1 MTFEPKPMMGDWNGA
16 GCHTNFSTNR
26 MRQPGGLSHIDS
38 LDPKSGKS
46 NGPAEPRNMQAKIG
60 VHKPDKYCMRT
71 ANEARQIVSS
81 STLVATGKV
90 KEMAQRMSRRALLR
104 GAGGAAMALPYL
116 DAMAAPVATSE
127 VPMRMACVGLNFGLV
142 PQLFFPEQVGRAY
155 KLTDR
160 LTPLGTLRDD
170 FTVFSG
176 LDHGVNAQGGHG
188 GVHGYLSGILSKN
201 SAGMPEA
208 NISIDQKAAQL
219 VGAQTRYPSL
229 QLASGN
235 DPNNMISWSASGVAI
250 PSVANVETIY
260 NLLFQRVDP
269 KLRHGIQAKLA
280 AQTSILELV
289 KTDADYLK
297 RKVGARDRRKLDRYF
312 DAVRAVE
319 KRLGQSSQW
328 LDKPKPV
335 VDYRLPAGANRL
347 DFADRVPLYYDLM
360 SLALQTDSTR
370 VVTLGLADI
379 GANYGGFRISRGYHQ
394 LTHHGKVP
402 EYITELSVIEQ
413 FHMTQLAR
421 FLEQL
426 KAVQEPNGMTLLE
439 NSMVLFGSGMGNAS
453 SHSNKNLPLILAGG
467 GFRHGEHKSYFKDES
482 KQKTTPAGNLFVS
495 MLQRFGVETDR
506 FGLSNS
512 TLTGLEVQ
520 G

>member
-1 MTFEPKPMMGDWNGA
+1 MNPK
-16 GCHTNFSTNR
+16 CTR
-26 MRQPGGLSHIDS
+26 
-38 LDPKSGKS
+38 
-46 NGPAEPRNMQAKIG
+46 
-60 VHKPDKYCMRT
+60 RT
-71 ANEARQIVSS
+71 W
-81 STLVATGKV
+81 
-90 KEMAQRMSRRALLR
+90 LR
-104 GAGGAAMALPYL
+104 GTGGALMALPYL
-116 DAMAAPVATSE
+116 DAMAGTAKSPA
-127 VPMRMACVGLNFGLV
+127 VPMRMACIALNFGFV
-142 PQLFFPEQVGRAY
+142 PQLFFPEQVGRDY
-155 KLTDR
+155 ELTDR
-160 LTPLGTLRDD
+160 LKPLKKLRDD

-188 GVHGYLSGILSKN
+188 GVHAYLSGVLSKN

-219 VGAQTRYPSL
+219 VAAQTRYPSL

-250 PSVANVETIY
+250 PPVANLETIY
-260 NLLFQRVDP
+260 NLLFQKVDP
-269 KLRHGIQAKLA
+269 KLRDRTQAELA
-280 AQTSILELV
+280 ARTSILDLV

-297 RKVGARDRRKLDRYF
+297 RKLGTRDRRKLDRYF
-312 DAVRAVE
+312 DSVRAVE
-319 KRLGQSSQW
+319 KRLVQSSQW

-335 VDYRLPAGANRL
+335 VDYKLTAGANRL
-347 DFADRVPLYYDLM
+347 DFIDRVPLYYDLL

-379 GANYGGFRISRGYHQ
+379 GANYGGFNISRGYHQ

-402 EYITELSVIEQ
+402 EYITELCIIEQ
-413 FHMTQLAR
+413 FHMEQLAR
-421 FLEQL
+421 FLAQL
-426 KAVQEPNGMTLLE
+426 KAVEEPNGKTLLD

-467 GFRHGEHKSYFKDES
+467 GFRHGEHRSYFRDDRRKVAS
-482 KQKTTPAGNLFVS
+482 PAGNLFVS
-495 MLQRFGVETDR
+495 MLQRFGVETDS
-506 FGLSNS
+506 FGTASG